1 MNGVESYVISVCS
14 AMIICGVINVIYPSG
29 NMKNTVKILTV
40 IFIIAVC
47 VTPFVNFED
56 NIILSDFDISKN
68 YDIKT
73 DLQDY
78 VNNAIIDESK
88 NQLLTELGEVL
99 SERGITDYSIKFEG
113 DNDNDLSQITLYIK
127 QKSDGLKEYLESKL
141 DVEINVV
148 EE

>member
-56 NIILSDFDISKN
+56 NIILSDFD
-68 YDIKT
+68 
-73 DLQDY
+73 L
-78 VNNAIIDESK
+78 
-88 NQLLTELGEVL
+88 
-99 SERGITDYSIKFEG
+99 
-113 DNDNDLSQITLYIK
+113 
-127 QKSDGLKEYLESKL
+127 
-141 DVEINVV
+141 
-148 EE
+148 